1 MKECAMARARRIL
14 LPIGIHLNAD
24 AVYMVQFEQT
34 EGTVSVV
41 SKAAKRF
48 APAPDANFDAGI
60 GMPQTGRALTGA
72 DDSRYEEARQFIR
85 EKITSNGFRGAE
97 AVLSL
102 PAESLVI
109 QHVRLPPIQPEEL
122 AATVMA
128 ELQGKLPFDPEEAEV
143 RHIVAGTV
151 SENNETKQDVIV
163 LAALRNAIERQVS
176 AVARLG
182 LRVVGVGVEPCAMCY
197 PYMFAS
203 AHAAPTPEGPPS
215 LMIVF
220 LGARA
225 TYVAI
230 LRGQEMTFV
239 KGVELGIDNLLD
251 PLARAKG
258 ITATEVAALRARW
271 RESSTAVP
279 EGVEAYNGIR
289 FDLEHIVDEIQS
301 CMRYYA
307 SLARGTHVDRV
318 IFVGPEARDRAL
330 VRVIGAHV
338 GVPCDVG
345 SPLAIIADPPG
356 QGEPEPEMA
365 AAAGLSLFTA
375 Q

>member
-1 MKECAMARARRIL
+1 MARAKRTL
-14 LPIGIHLNAD
+14 LPIGIHLNGD

-48 APAPDANFDAGI
+48 APHPNADADSEI
-60 GMPQTGRALTGA
+60 GVTSAGRALSGA

-85 EKITSNGFRGAE
+85 EKVTSNGFRGTE

-102 PAESLVI
+102 PAENLVI
-109 QHVRLPPIQPEEL
+109 QHVRMSPAQPEEL
-122 AATVMA
+122 ATTVMT
-128 ELQGKLPFDPEEAEV
+128 ELHGKLPFDPEEAEV

-163 LAALRNAIERQVS
+163 MAVLRAAIERQVS
-176 AVARLG
+176 AVTRLG
-182 LRVVGVGVEPCAMCY
+182 LRVVGVGVEPCAICY

-203 AHAAPTPEGPPS
+203 AHATPTPEGPPS

-220 LGARA
+220 LGTQA

-230 LRGQEMTFV
+230 TRGQEMSFV

-251 PLARAKG
+251 PIARAKG
-258 ITATEVAALRARW
+258 ITASEVAALRARW

-279 EGVEAYNGIR
+279 EAVEAYNSVR

-307 SLARGTHVDRV
+307 SLSRGTRVDRI

-338 GVPCDVG
+338 GVPCDIG
-345 SPLAIIADPPG
+345 SPLGVVADVSG

-365 AAAGLSLFTA
+365 AAAGLSLFAA

>member
-1 MKECAMARARRIL
+1 M
-14 LPIGIHLNAD
+14 
-24 AVYMVQFEQT
+24 
-34 EGTVSVV
+34 S
-41 SKAAKRF
+41 
-48 APAPDANFDAGI
+48 PA
-60 GMPQTGRALTGA
+60 
-72 DDSRYEEARQFIR
+72 
-85 EKITSNGFRGAE
+85 
-97 AVLSL
+97 
-102 PAESLVI
+102 
-109 QHVRLPPIQPEEL
+109 QPEEL
-122 AATVMA
+122 ATTVMT
-128 ELQGKLPFDPEEAEV
+128 ELHGKLPFDPEEAEV

-163 LAALRNAIERQVS
+163 MAVLREAIERQVS
-176 AVARLG
+176 AVTRLG
-182 LRVVGVGVEPCAMCY
+182 LRVVGVGVEPCAICY

-203 AHAAPTPEGPPS
+203 AHATPTPEGPPS

-220 LGARA
+220 LGTQA

-230 LRGQEMTFV
+230 TRGQEMSFV

-251 PLARAKG
+251 PIARAKG
-258 ITATEVAALRARW
+258 ITASEVAALRARW

-279 EGVEAYNGIR
+279 EAVEAYNSIR

-307 SLARGTHVDRV
+307 SLSRGTRVDRI

-338 GVPCDVG
+338 GVPCDIG
-345 SPLAIIADPPG
+345 SPLGVVADASG

>member
-1 MKECAMARARRIL
+1 MARAKRTL

-24 AVYMVQFEQT
+24 AVYMVQLEQT
-34 EGTVSVV
+34 EGTVAVV

-48 APAPDANFDAGI
+48 SPAPAQGSEAGSD
-60 GMPQTGRALTGA
+60 GSAAGQGLSGL

-85 EKITSNGFRGAE
+85 EKITSNGFRGSE

-102 PAESLVI
+102 PPEQLVI
-109 QHVRLPPIQPEEL
+109 QHVRLSPIQPEEL
-122 AATVMA
+122 EGALLN
-128 ELQGKLPFDPEEAEV
+128 ELHGKLPFDPEEAEV
-143 RHIVAGTV
+143 RHIVAGMV

-163 LAALRNAIERQVS
+163 LAAMRDSIERQVS

-182 LRVVGVGVEPCAMCY
+182 LTVVGVGVEPCAMCY

-203 AHAAPTPEGPPS
+203 AHAAPPPEGPPS
-215 LMIVF
+215 LMIVY
-220 LGARA
+220 LGSRA

-230 LRGQEMTFV
+230 THGQEMNFV
-239 KGVELGIDNLLD
+239 KGVELGADNLLD
-251 PLARAKG
+251 PLAHAKG
-258 ITATEVAALRARW
+258 ITAPEAAAMRARW
-271 RESSTAVP
+271 REATTAVP
-279 EGVEAYNGIR
+279 EAVEAYNCIR

-301 CMRYYA
+301 CRRYYA
-307 SLARGTHVDRV
+307 SLSRGTHVDRI

-330 VRVIGAHV
+330 VRVVGAHV
-338 GVPCDVG
+338 GVPCDIG
-345 SPLAIIADPPG
+345 NPLSVIGGPSG

-365 AAAGLSLFTA
+365 AAAGLSLFAA

>member
-1 MKECAMARARRIL
+1 MAHAKRTL

-24 AVYMVQFEQT
+24 AVYMVQFEQA

-48 APAPDANFDAGI
+48 ASAPNASAGAD
-60 GMPQTGRALTGA
+60 TALTPVA
-72 DDSRYEEARQFIR
+72 PASAVVDDARYDEARQFIR
-85 EKITSNGFRGAE
+85 EKITSNGFRGSE
-97 AVLSL
+97 VVLSL
-102 PAESLVI
+102 PAENLVI
-109 QHVRLPPIQPEEL
+109 QHVRLSPTQPEEL
-122 AATVMA
+122 AATLMSQ
-128 ELQGKLPFDPEEAEV
+128 LQGKLPFDPEEAEV
-143 RHIVAGTV
+143 RHLVAGAV
-151 SENNETKQDVIV
+151 SENGETKQDVIV
-163 LAALRNAIERQVS
+163 LAALRDAIEDQVA

-182 LRVVGVGVEPCAMCY
+182 LRVVGVGVEPCAICY

-215 LMIVF
+215 LMLVF
-220 LGARA
+220 LGTQA

-239 KGVELGIDNLLD
+239 KGVELGIDNLLG
-251 PLARAKG
+251 PIARAKG
-258 ITATEVAALRARW
+258 VTAPEAAALRAKW

-279 EGVEAYNGIR
+279 EAVEAYNSIR

-307 SLARGTHVDRV
+307 SLSRGTHVDRI

-338 GVPCDVG
+338 GVPCDIG
-345 SPLAIIADPPG
+345 SPLGVVADASG

>member
-1 MKECAMARARRIL
+1 MTRAKHTL

-24 AVYMVQFEQT
+24 AVYMVQFEQA

-48 APAPDANFDAGI
+48 ATAPASNPDTEMGMARGGRPLAGV
-60 GMPQTGRALTGA
+60 
-72 DDSRYEEARQFIR
+72 DDTRYDEARQFIR

-97 AVLSL
+97 VVLSL

-109 QHVRLPPIQPEEL
+109 QHVRLSPTQPEEL

-128 ELQGKLPFDPEEAEV
+128 ELQGKLPFDPEEAEI

-151 SENNETKQDVIV
+151 SENSETKQDVIV
-163 LAALRNAIERQVS
+163 LATLRDAIECQVS

-182 LRVVGVGVEPCAMCY
+182 LSVVGVGVEPCAMCY

-203 AHAAPTPEGPPS
+203 AHAAPTPDGPPS
-215 LMIVF
+215 LMLVF
-220 LGARA
+220 LGTRA

-230 LRGQEMTFV
+230 ARGQELTFV
-239 KGVELGIDNLLD
+239 KGVELGIDNLLG
-251 PLARAKG
+251 PIARAKG
-258 ITATEVAALRARW
+258 VTEAEVAALRARW

-279 EGVEAYNGIR
+279 EAVEAYNSIR

-307 SLARGTHVDRV
+307 SLSRGTHVDRI

-338 GVPCDVG
+338 GVPCDIG
-345 SPLAIIADPPG
+345 SPLGVVADASG

>member
-1 MKECAMARARRIL
+1 MSRAKRTL

-24 AVYMVQFEQT
+24 AVYMVQFEQA
-34 EGTVSVV
+34 EGAVSVV

-48 APAPDANFDAGI
+48 ASAPDANPDDIEMGAAR
-60 GMPQTGRALTGA
+60 PGRVLAGA
-72 DDSRYEEARQFIR
+72 DDGRYEEARQFVR
-85 EKITSNGFRGAE
+85 EKVTSNGFRGAD

-102 PAESLVI
+102 PAENLVI
-109 QHVRLPPIQPEEL
+109 QHVRLSPTQPEEL
-122 AATVMA
+122 AANLMA
-128 ELQGKLPFDPEEAEV
+128 ELHGKLPFDPEEAEV

-151 SENNETKQDVIV
+151 SENNETKQDVIA
-163 LAALRNAIERQVS
+163 LAALRDAIELHVS
-176 AVARLG
+176 AMTRLG
-182 LRVVGVGVEPCAMCY
+182 LRIVGVGVEPCAICY

-203 AHAAPTPEGPPS
+203 AHAVPTPEGPPS

-220 LGARA
+220 LGPRA

-230 LRGQEMTFV
+230 TRGQEMNFV
-239 KGVELGIDNLLD
+239 KGVELGIE
-251 PLARAKG
+251 KG
-258 ITATEVAALRARW
+258 ITATEAAALRAKW

-279 EGVEAYNGIR
+279 EAVETYNSIR

-307 SLARGTHVDRV
+307 SLSRGTRVDRI

-330 VRVIGAHV
+330 VRVIGAHA

-345 SPLAIIADPPG
+345 SPLGVIADPPG
-356 QGEPEPEMA
+356 QGDPEPEMA
-365 AAAGLSLFTA
+365 GAAGLSLFTA